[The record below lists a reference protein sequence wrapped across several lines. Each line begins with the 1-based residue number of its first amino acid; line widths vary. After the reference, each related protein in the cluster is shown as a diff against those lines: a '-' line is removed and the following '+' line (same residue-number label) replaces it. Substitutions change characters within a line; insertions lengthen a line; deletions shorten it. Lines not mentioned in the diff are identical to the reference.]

1 MPRIA
6 NPVRAVRLRLAPPSF
21 PLRPTAPAL
30 APLSGTG
37 CPQQFQCSQVPL
49 AAITGVQ
56 DLLAQEGHVRDP
68 FKQGQTRQK
77 LHGIRGPEELVHVP
91 RRGIQHRLY
100 ELLQAR
106 PQDGMRRKGLS
117 LRAVGERVASND
129 QMSSSGISLD
139 QIGLIRR
146 LKGRHGERD
155 REIAG
160 ITGLSRNT
168 VAKWL
173 SGRPPIDSSTSR
185 PSKAAHMA
193 TPIWDPP
200 SREGFKRQASR

>member
-1 MPRIA
+1 
-6 NPVRAVRLRLAPPSF
+6 
-21 PLRPTAPAL
+21 
-30 APLSGTG
+30 
-37 CPQQFQCSQVPL
+37 
-49 AAITGVQ
+49 
-56 DLLAQEGHVRDP
+56 
-68 FKQGQTRQK
+68 
-77 LHGIRGPEELVHVP
+77 
-91 RRGIQHRLY
+91 
-100 ELLQAR
+100 
-106 PQDGMRRKGLS
+106 MRRKGLS

-173 SGRPPIDSSTSR
+173 
-185 PSKAAHMA
+185 
-193 TPIWDPP
+193 
-200 SREGFKRQASR
+200 